1 MLLGRLED
9 ALEHAKRAH
18 ALAPARIQTICVL
31 LDILY
36 TLGRAD
42 EAKRMLYI
50 AVLRAQNAEDMFSVA
65 VESAKHGEDRVTLGL
80 TRALLHREPYSTKGM
95 LLHGCAL
102 LNLGRMDEAKRQ
114 FAQLCVLLPET
125 RSAHMFTRWRVRAKS
140 RRNG

>member
-1 MLLGRLED
+1 MLHAIDLCENAQRLTLLACCEMLLGRLED

-80 TRALLHREPYSTKGM
+80 TRALLHREPYLSLIHILSDG
-95 LLHGCAL
+95 
-102 LNLGRMDEAKRQ
+102 
-114 FAQLCVLLPET
+114 F
-125 RSAHMFTRWRVRAKS
+125 
-140 RRNG
+140 